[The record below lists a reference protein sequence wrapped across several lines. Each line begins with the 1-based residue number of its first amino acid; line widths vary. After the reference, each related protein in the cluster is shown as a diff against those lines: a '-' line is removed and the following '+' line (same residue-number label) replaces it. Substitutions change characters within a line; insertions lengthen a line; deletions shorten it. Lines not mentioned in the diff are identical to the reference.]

1 MSSPATRKRAARVR
15 HPERESPWV
24 TADQRAVER
33 ARKRDAVI
41 LAAARAFKQRGYH
54 NTSLDDIA
62 AILHVTKPTI
72 YHYVENKEQILFE
85 CFRTGLDQIRSAFAE
100 GRRSDVPARERLEVV
115 IRRYAAAVTSEFGWC
130 MVRAEDLDLSPVMS
144 SQIKA
149 LKSEI
154 DQGIRRLLREG
165 REDGSVRD
173 VDAKM
178 TAFALA
184 GALNWI

>member
-1 MSSPATRKRAARVR
+1 MSDTAARKRANRARL
-15 HPERESPWV
+15 PEPESPWS

-85 CFRTGLDQIRSAFAE
+85 CFRTGLDQIRSAFGE
-100 GRRSDVPARERLEVV
+100 VRRSACLLPAFG
-115 IRRYAAAVTSEFGWC
+115 IAAAISRACSIDVRTSPT
-130 MVRAEDLDLSPVMS
+130 R
-144 SQIKA
+144 
-149 LKSEI
+149 
-154 DQGIRRLLREG
+154 
-165 REDGSVRD
+165 
-173 VDAKM
+173 
-178 TAFALA
+178 
-184 GALNWI
+184 